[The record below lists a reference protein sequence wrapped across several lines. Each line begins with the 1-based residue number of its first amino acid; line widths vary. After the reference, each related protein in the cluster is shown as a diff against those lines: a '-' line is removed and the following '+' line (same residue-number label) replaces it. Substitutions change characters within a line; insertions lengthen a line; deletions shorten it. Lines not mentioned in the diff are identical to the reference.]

1 MLKFR
6 KGVFMRCLKIIIFI
20 SLSMIILAII
30 PVKQTTAADII
41 FSDEGQR
48 CLECHSKSG
57 IMKKFENGESIEAFV
72 NAGKFKESVH
82 GSLNCSACHSD
93 FSADDHPQRRY
104 RSKEQYKIKSS
115 LACRQC
121 HTPEKIKA
129 KSFHDKLLNE
139 EYEGKPHPCTNCHTA
154 HTVTAISKKTY
165 KSEEQYCMKCHT
177 QNLSMEFKDGET
189 QTLKIDASLLLT
201 SVHRS
206 LNCSDC
212 HFGFSNANH
221 PRRDFKS
228 KRAFFIA
235 NSEVCRRCHYDKYA
249 KAMESIHYTVLS
261 QGNLNAP
268 VCTDCHGS
276 HLILPSGKEKSYITQ
291 RCQKCH
297 TEIYATYA
305 KSVHGKALF
314 DEHNQDVP
322 ICIDCHMAHNIKN
335 PLTLDYREMIPDMCG
350 NCHANKDIVSKYGLS
365 TDVVKTYLSDFH
377 GITLSF
383 YKKQREEFN
392 KPSRL
397 IAVCTDCHGTH
408 NIISTRNIAPAVV
421 KANLVKRCRQ
431 CHKEANKNFPDAW
444 LSHYTPAPDH
454 ASMIYIINLI
464 YNIFTPI
471 MIAGIILQILLHI
484 WRYAVNR

>member
-1 MLKFR
+1 M
-6 KGVFMRCLKIIIFI
+6 KGEAMKRLKIIFFI
-20 SLSMIILAII
+20 SLSMIILAM
-30 PVKQTTAADII
+30 VLTRQATAADVI
-41 FSDEGQR
+41 FPEEGQR
-48 CLECHSKSG
+48 CLDCHSKHG
-57 IMKKFENGESIEAFV
+57 IIKKFENGESTEAFIDIV
-72 NAGKFKESVH
+72 KFRESVH
-82 GSLNCSACHSD
+82 SSLKCSDCHTD
-93 FSADDHPQRRY
+93 FLTDEHPQRRY
-104 RSKEQYKIKSS
+104 RSKEQYKIKTS
-115 LACRQC
+115 LVCRQC
-121 HTPEKIKA
+121 HTPEKFRAKA
-129 KSFHDKLLNE
+129 FHDKLLNE

-154 HTVTAISKKTY
+154 HTVTAISNKTY
-165 KSEEQYCMKCHT
+165 KREEQYCLKCHV
-177 QNLSMEFKDGET
+177 QNLSMQFKDGDT
-189 QTLKIDASLLLT
+189 QTLSIDASSLAT
-201 SVHRS
+201 SVHKS

-212 HFGFSNANH
+212 HFGFSNSNH

-228 KRAFFIA
+228 RRSFAIA

-249 KAMESIHYTVLS
+249 KAMESIHYMVLS
-261 QGNLNAP
+261 QGNLNSP
-268 VCTDCHGS
+268 VCTDCHGA

-297 TEIYATYA
+297 AEIYATYA

-322 ICIDCHMAHNIKN
+322 ICIDCHLAHNIKN
-335 PLTLDYREMIPDMCG
+335 PLTLDYREMIPDMCS

-392 KPSRL
+392 KPARL

-408 NIISTRNIAPAVV
+408 NIISTRNIAPDVV

-431 CHKEANKNFPDAW
+431 CHKNANGNFPDAW

-464 YNIFTPI
+464 YSIFTPI
-471 MIAGIILQILLHI
+471 LIAGIILQILLHI